1 MGWDG
6 LSNGEL
12 LSKAQTEFDV
22 FITGDRNL
30 AFQQSA
36 AKYDLAIIVLHSHSI
51 QLADMQPL
59 MVRVVE
65 ALSQAEPGRVVD
77 IYP

>member
-36 AKYDLAIIVLHSHSI
+36 GKYDLAILILHAPSI
-51 QLADMQPL
+51 QLAEMEPL
-59 MVRVVE
+59 IVRVVE
-65 ALSQAEPGRVVD
+65 ALPQVEPGTVMD